1 MVSMKVLS
9 SGLCWALYSICF
21 ARHSSKLAPL
31 ALIPRLVCSEQ
42 TLLWYF
48 VSPPWLDIEYRL
60 ENPGGEMTKLL
71 QHWDVRTA
79 VRCDCLPGWLAHYRL
94 VKQRDKATE
103 QGVLVRLY
111 LICLSLLK
119 PKTFPTPW
127 QLQIIWNCTPCG
139 LVNSWVILLAKYPS
153 AIPAVSS
160 CLTLFLFFILAF
172 NGY

>member
-1 MVSMKVLS
+1 MWLLACNSCHLVYVGHLLPYVSLGTCPSLLHRSDTLASMYRTNAVM
-9 SGLCWALYSICF
+9 IFCF
-21 ARHSSKLAPL
+21 P
-31 ALIPRLVCSEQ
+31 PR
-42 TLLWYF
+42 
-48 VSPPWLDIEYRL
+48 LDIEYRL
-60 ENPGGEMTKLL
+60 ENPGGEMIKLL

-127 QLQIIWNCTPCG
+127 QLQIIWNCTLHG
-139 LVNSWVILLAKYPS
+139 LVNSWVILLAKYIS
-153 AIPAVSS
+153 AIPALSS
-160 CLTLFLFFILAF
+160 CLPLFLFHL